1 MSAKAS
7 TGYPS
12 YRWISS
18 VPFVVFL
25 NDSLPNTTAVI
36 SGSGYIEAISKPTFL
51 CWILTA
57 VALISGRQGAAYG
70 ALTSRKRRAKE
81 EKEKKRVK
89 CNR

>member
-25 NDSLPNTTAVI
+25 NDSLLNTTAVI
-36 SGSGYIEAISKPTFL
+36 SGSIYTEAISKPTFPH
-51 CWILTA
+51 WVLTA
-57 VALISGRQGAAYG
+57 VVLISGRQRGSLRCPDEQKAAG
-70 ALTSRKRRAKE
+70 EITEGKE
-81 EKEKKRVK
+81 EGQVQ
-89 CNR
+89 